1 MPYLNRYQ
9 RYADKEFSQE
19 EYELAEKVIF
29 EEMNFDLQYSTF
41 MTFLHFYLTNGIF
54 FKSDNISEDI
64 VRQTEE

>member
-29 EEMNFDLQYSTF
+29 EEMDFDLQYSTF